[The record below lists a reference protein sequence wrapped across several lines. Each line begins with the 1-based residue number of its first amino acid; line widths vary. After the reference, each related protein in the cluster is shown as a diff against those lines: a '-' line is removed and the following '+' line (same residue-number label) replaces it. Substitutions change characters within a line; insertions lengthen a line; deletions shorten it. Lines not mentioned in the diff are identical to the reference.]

1 MDFLI
6 TKKKNL
12 QRFMVLPRYLKVV
25 QLASH
30 QIMILGR
37 YPCLKFFNF
46 SLRTWQENL
55 TLNNFT
61 FLVFRYYPKL
71 LNTT

>member
-6 TKKKNL
+6 KKNNL

-30 QIMILGR
+30 QIMILDG
-37 YPCLKFFNF
+37 YPC
-46 SLRTWQENL
+46 
-55 TLNNFT
+55 
-61 FLVFRYYPKL
+61 
-71 LNTT
+71 